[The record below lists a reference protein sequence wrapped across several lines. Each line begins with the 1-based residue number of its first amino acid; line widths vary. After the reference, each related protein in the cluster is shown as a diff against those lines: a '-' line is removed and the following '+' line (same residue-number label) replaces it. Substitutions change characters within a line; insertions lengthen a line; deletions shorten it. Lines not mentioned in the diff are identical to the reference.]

1 MRKILISCNRANATA
16 ATAVTLLMALC
27 LTASCCHHGKAIDP
41 DDDIPISMS
50 VSSTGTKAIVNDLDG
65 MIGQCFDNQ
74 DQYIPDTGFGV
85 YGYKKENSGK
95 SIKIIDN
102 FLIQPSNNSANTTW
116 TYTPKRYWDS
126 DPNVSYQFIAY
137 WPHLVASGSGPY
149 VSVPGPDNGDYTDER
164 KVLTIHN
171 VPNWKF
177 VDGTEV
183 DYMTAVA
190 SGKYRTSVQYEVPAF
205 YNGTVHLSFRHI
217 LSQLVIKACY
227 IGSEFESNSG
237 PGVKV
242 NSIKL
247 TKSDTNEQVLS
258 NTSSGDI
265 VDVTDFSQKYSD
277 NDAAPLTPASPKTN
291 MADECIL
298 DLPEATGVRIPYMDE
313 HTKVFTLGTTNPTGP
328 QVVGR
333 WLMVPHKWQN
343 LNLSVNRKIGDAD
356 YAYSVPVPVTAGES
370 NYDYVTQPGST
381 YIITLMIDVATG
393 GITLAPIEIQNWIGQ
408 NTTHE
413 VYNW

>member
-50 VSSTGTKAIVNDLDG
+50 VSSTGSKAIVNDLDG

-74 DQYIPDTGFGV
+74 DQYIEGKGFGV
-85 YGYKKENSGK
+85 YGYKKESSGT
-95 SIKIIDN
+95 SIKIFDN
-102 FLIQPSNNSANTTW
+102 VPIRPDSKTTTTW
-116 TYTPKRYWDS
+116 TYSPKRYWDS

-137 WPHLVASGSGPY
+137 WPHLTDDVSATAPY
-149 VSVPGPDNGDYTDER
+149 VSVLPPVSGDYTEQT

-171 VPNWKF
+171 VPNWQP
-177 VDGTEV
+177 VNGNEV
-183 DYMTAVA
+183 DYMTAA
-190 SGKYRTSVQYEVPAF
+190 TSGKYRTSVQHEVAAF

-217 LSQLVIKACY
+217 LSQLIIKACY

-237 PGVKV
+237 LGVKV

-247 TKSDTNEQVLS
+247 EKSDANEQVLS

-265 VDVTDFSQKYSD
+265 VNVTDFSQKYSD

-298 DLPEATGVRIPYMDE
+298 SLPEVRIPYMDE
-313 HTKVFTLGTTNPTGP
+313 LTKQFTFEDSHPTEP

-343 LNLSVNRKIGDAD
+343 LNISVNRKIGSAG
-356 YAYSVPVPVTAGES
+356 YAYSAPVPVTAGES
-370 NYDYVTQPGST
+370 NYHYVTQPGST

-393 GITLAPIEIQNWIGQ
+393 GITGSVDIQNWIEQ

-413 VYNW
+413 VHNW